1 MSKLD
6 DNNRWSGKMLLTE
19 HQEQYDAKKAGIP
32 TTGRP
37 TIDELTMIRDAVM
50 YPYIV
55 MMLQNGIDNVEAS
68 RLPLKSLLTRCLEVL
83 MNSVSDDQFALKRDL
98 RKRSIKVQNEEAGD
112 GILYFRYTCRGYNE
126 RFGIAREALRNEIS
140 ARLTNYVDEIGA
152 QLRNKPS
159 KTT

>member
-1 MSKLD
+1 
-6 DNNRWSGKMLLTE
+6 MLLTE
-19 HQEQYDAKKAGIP
+19 HAEQYEAMKAGIP
-32 TTGRP
+32 TAGRP
-37 TIDELTMIRDAVM
+37 TLDELTMIRDAVM

-55 MMLQNGIDNVEAS
+55 TMLQNGIDSVSAS
-68 RLPLKSLLTRCLEVL
+68 RLPLKGLLGRCLDVL
-83 MNSVSDDQFALKRDL
+83 KTKVSDDQFALNRDL
-98 RKRSIKVQNEEAGD
+98 RKRNIKVQNEEAGD

-140 ARLTNYVDEIGA
+140 ARLTNYVDGISA